1 MDKTF
6 IEILKNN
13 AYEGVEITP
22 ESNLFDDLGISSLG
36 MFTVICEIESKF
48 GKKINVMELV
58 EVKTVKQLYDKINI

>member
-13 AYEGVEITP
+13 AYEGVEITA